1 MLLLNIFFVALCRH
15 RILRLGQR
23 PVILTRV
30 DSMTTNSTRF
40 GGGARFFLGV
50 LVRLRTRAAARAV
63 QILTVIGEFFSQ
75 NRPQCPNFGQGGA
88 SGASV
93 SLRLRP
99 AGAKE
104 HVVLVSSSSRDL

>member
-1 MLLLNIFFVALCRH
+1 M
-15 RILRLGQR
+15 
-23 PVILTRV
+23 
-30 DSMTTNSTRF
+30 
-40 GGGARFFLGV
+40 GV

-99 AGAKE
+99 AGAKDVAAE
-104 HVVLVSSSSRDL
+104 HARYTQGNICNLQLQNESGIENKEAENLLTL